1 MYRIFA
7 YCGSRNPQSRTLQA
21 IVLIQQWL
29 SSLQDSIDTQI
40 SWTICTPKDLRILP
54 SDGTAREFS
63 TGVDRQELLG
73 IDDSGRLK
81 TMIEHCDYLIL
92 GSPTYGHNV
101 SGDMKIVMDRLCYWS
116 HLFYLSGKPGM
127 PLVSASTNGYLK
139 VGDMLERFMDSLG
152 IVRDPT
158 AYNTYGMPFENNE
171 AQGAARHILAAL
183 TSHEASVPNGYQE
196 ELFRSYKRSYIRRD
210 EQNAEYRYWKKHRMF
225 DCDSLAEYF
234 ASLPQVE
241 H

>member
-1 MYRIFA
+1 
-7 YCGSRNPQSRTLQA
+7 
-21 IVLIQQWL
+21 
-29 SSLQDSIDTQI
+29 
-40 SWTICTPKDLRILP
+40 
-54 SDGTAREFS
+54 
-63 TGVDRQELLG
+63 
-73 IDDSGRLK
+73 
-81 TMIEHCDYLIL
+81 MIEHCDYLIL

-171 AQGAARHILAAL
+171 AQGAARHILAAYVARGF
-183 TSHEASVPNGYQE
+183 HA
-196 ELFRSYKRSYIRRD
+196 
-210 EQNAEYRYWKKHRMF
+210 
-225 DCDSLAEYF
+225 
-234 ASLPQVE
+234 
-241 H
+241 

>member
-1 MYRIFA
+1 
-7 YCGSRNPQSRTLQA
+7 
-21 IVLIQQWL
+21 
-29 SSLQDSIDTQI
+29 
-40 SWTICTPKDLRILP
+40 
-54 SDGTAREFS
+54 
-63 TGVDRQELLG
+63 
-73 IDDSGRLK
+73 
-81 TMIEHCDYLIL
+81 MIEHCDYLIL

-171 AQGAARHILAAL
+171 AQGAARHILSAL
-183 TSHEASVPNGYQE
+183 TSHEASMPNGYQE

-225 DCDSLAEYF
+225 DCDSMAEYF

-241 H
+241 R